1 MSTPTTSPPNQQEQR
16 IEKLEQTVATLQAQ
30 VAQLHAA
37 TIKSGKRPSPQG
49 EVAAR
54 LPNVAPPIMEEKE
67 MEVGEEKRPFIPAHL
82 RQSEFWLNKIGIGLL
97 LFALIFLFKFAVD
110 EGWLTPAV
118 RLAIGMLIGT
128 TLLVFGLRLYRSRRA
143 FSVVLLGGSIGS
155 YYITGFAAFSLY
167 NLVPHPAAFGFM
179 IVVTLL
185 AFFLSLRQD
194 EAVLSLI
201 GTFGGLLT
209 PIMLDSGSGNIDGL
223 LLYTVL
229 VVGGVVA
236 VYFIRGWRVL
246 LWFVAMGAWAIILYS
261 LGEANSYYSDVVVR
275 PWVLQGTIWF
285 TWIVFWMLPLARYL
299 IDSIGNWRLPP
310 LSLGVADNLLPS
322 PVTRWLGI
330 DLHGFTFTTALLVMF
345 TSQAVWDITDNQRG
359 WTFVGA
365 AIVYAAVAF
374 YLCTQPRHLN
384 LGITHALTSTV
395 LLTIGFL
402 IMLDDEWLLVALT
415 LEAIVWHL
423 LNSRWQKTAVSIGT
437 HLFSMIVGGAL
448 LVRLLTPV
456 GGDGETAVR
465 LLADLFIIASF
476 VGVAWTVLPRI
487 AKRIYLTLAH
497 IAILLLLWRELSPLN
512 NGQVLISVTWGIYA
526 VTLLIIGLRKNNN
539 LLRIVGLITLFLL
552 VGKLFV
558 VDLEQVKTIWRI
570 VLFFGFGG
578 LFLLLSYFYQRLW
591 QTDEI
596 E

>member
-1 MSTPTTSPPNQQEQR
+1 MSTPTTSPEDQQNQR
-16 IEKLEQTVATLQAQ
+16 IEKLEQAVATLQAQ
-30 VAQLHAA
+30 VAQVHAA
-37 TIKSGKRPSPQG
+37 MLASGKRPPLG
-49 EVAAR
+49 EVAA
-54 LPNVAPPIMEEKE
+54 PVPDFTPPVTEVKE
-67 MEVGEEKRPFIPAHL
+67 REAAEEKRPFIPSHL

-179 IVVTLL
+179 VLVTLL

-223 LLYTVL
+223 LFYTIL
-229 VVGGVVA
+229 VVAGVAA
-236 VYFIRGWRVL
+236 VYFMRGWRIL
-246 LWFVAMGAWAIILYS
+246 LWFVAMGAWLIILYS
-261 LGEANSYYSDVVVR
+261 LSEVNSYFSDVTLR
-275 PWVLQGTIWF
+275 PWVLQGTILF
-285 TWIVFWMLPLARYL
+285 AWIAFWMLPLARYL
-299 IDSIGNWRLPP
+299 IDSAGKWRLPA
-310 LSLGVADNLLPS
+310 LSLGFADNLLPL

-330 DLHGFTFTTALLVMF
+330 DLHGFTFTIALLVMF
-345 TSQAVWDITDNQRG
+345 TSQGVWDITDNQRG
-359 WTFVGA
+359 STFIGA

-384 LGITHALTSTV
+384 VGIMHALTSTV

-402 IMLDDEWLLVALT
+402 IVLDDEWLLVALT
-415 LEAIVWHL
+415 LEAVVWHL

-437 HLFSMIVGGAL
+437 HLFSMILGWIL
-448 LVRLLTPV
+448 LARLLTPV
-456 GGDGETAVR
+456 RSDGETAVR
-465 LLADLFIIASF
+465 LLTDLFMIGSF
-476 VGVAWTVLPRI
+476 VGVAWRLLPPI
-487 AKRIYLTLAH
+487 AKRLYLTIAH

-526 VTLLIIGLRKNNN
+526 VTLLIIGLRKNKN
-539 LLRIVGLITLFLL
+539 LLRIVGLLTLFLL

-591 QTDEI
+591 QTDET